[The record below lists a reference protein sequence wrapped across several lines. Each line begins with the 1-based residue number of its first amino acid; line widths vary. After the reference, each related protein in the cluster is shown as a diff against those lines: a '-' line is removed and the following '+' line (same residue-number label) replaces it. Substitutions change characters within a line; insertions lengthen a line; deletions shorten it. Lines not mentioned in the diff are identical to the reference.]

1 VHHGYLIMANVILS
15 KKFSELTT
23 EELYQ
28 IIDLRLRVFVE
39 EQKILYADTDFKDQ
53 KCLHY
58 YIQIDE
64 KIVSYMRLLPAGLK
78 YKEIAFGRVATDKRY
93 RNLGLASE
101 IIKKAMQ
108 DFKGEPFRISAQAY
122 LKKYYEKLGFK
133 TVSDIY
139 LEEEVEH
146 IEMLALNR

>member
-1 VHHGYLIMANVILS
+1 MANVILS
-15 KKFSELTT
+15 KKFQELTT

-53 KCLHY
+53 KCMHY
-58 YIQIDE
+58 YIKKDDR
-64 KIVSYMRLLPAGLK
+64 IVSYMRLLPAGLK
-78 YKEIAFGRVATDKRY
+78 YKEHAFGRVATDQRY
-93 RNLGLASE
+93 RKQGLASE

-108 DFKGEPFRISAQAY
+108 DYKGEPFRISAQAY
-122 LKKYYEKLGFK
+122 LKTYYEALGFL

-139 LEEEVEH
+139 LEEEVPH
-146 IEMLALNR
+146 IEMLHINT